1 MAPWFG
7 KLTRIPEDQGL
18 GAEGESRHL
27 FQRRG
32 AHPLRPSRGAPIVQA
47 AGARHGMSLISAV
60 TARGHMRFM
69 IIEKS
74 SVNTGVFIE
83 FLKRLIEGAGRKI
96 FLIVDRG
103 QAHRAKKAGAF
114 VQTLGGILRL
124 FFLPPYSPDRNP
136 DEAARDFVWNRA
148 GTGRDRRAG
157 RQTELVAM
165 GLPPQGQ
172 RPSWRACRTTPPPVP
187 RAAKAWVRLSLAIS
201 ALISG
206 SPAAG
211 RHGGQFGWAHK
222 ENQICRAHFIRDV
235 QYAIGAGDRIFA
247 PAPRHLPGRAC
258 RIGRRRERLMEA
270 ALKVHARGSTLAS
283 ANSSR
288 TRAGGSGRHQAPAH
302 RQEDPAASVRLR
314 QQPRH
319 SGGEQ
324 CPGPSP
330 RGALRPCVVF
340 EKITNGFRPGW
351 GARLYAGIRSVIE
364 TARRRATGVHE
375 AIRLTLAGMPLP
387 NLA

>member
-1 MAPWFG
+1 
-7 KLTRIPEDQGL
+7 
-18 GAEGESRHL
+18 
-27 FQRRG
+27 
-32 AHPLRPSRGAPIVQA
+32 
-47 AGARHGMSLISAV
+47 MSLISAV

-206 SPAAG
+206 SPAAMGASSAG
-211 RHGGQFGWAHK
+211 RTRK
-222 ENQICRAHFIRDV
+222 IR
-235 QYAIGAGDRIFA
+235 FA
-247 PAPRHLPGRAC
+247 APILSVTCNMPS
-258 RIGRRRERLMEA
+258 
-270 ALKVHARGSTLAS
+270 ARGTA
-283 ANSSR
+283 SSR
-288 TRAGGSGRHQAPAH
+288 PPRVTCPAA
-302 RQEDPAASVRLR
+302 PAASA
-314 QQPRH
+314 
-319 SGGEQ
+319 GGENV
-324 CPGPSP
+324 SWK
-330 RGALRPCVVF
+330 RP
-340 EKITNGFRPGW
+340 
-351 GARLYAGIRSVIE
+351 
-364 TARRRATGVHE
+364 
-375 AIRLTLAGMPLP
+375 
-387 NLA
+387 